1 MYIANVSR
9 NIAGSLSLTNRPLKY
24 QSEMQ
29 ELSTVPNL
37 LLQIQERKSKSKVWG
52 TSVSREFADEIDEF
66 LIKHNVT
73 KVAVITAGFEA
84 LKAQY
89 EK

>member
-1 MYIANVSR
+1 MC
-9 NIAGSLSLTNRPLKY
+9 
-24 QSEMQ
+24 
-29 ELSTVPNL
+29 
-37 LLQIQERKSKSKVWG
+37 KVWG
-52 TSVSREFADEIDEF
+52 TSISREFTDEIDEF

>member
-1 MYIANVSR
+1 M
-9 NIAGSLSLTNRPLKY
+9 
-24 QSEMQ
+24 
-29 ELSTVPNL
+29 
-37 LLQIQERKSKSKVWG
+37 ERKEDTPERERKRTYEAKHKEECKSKSKVWG